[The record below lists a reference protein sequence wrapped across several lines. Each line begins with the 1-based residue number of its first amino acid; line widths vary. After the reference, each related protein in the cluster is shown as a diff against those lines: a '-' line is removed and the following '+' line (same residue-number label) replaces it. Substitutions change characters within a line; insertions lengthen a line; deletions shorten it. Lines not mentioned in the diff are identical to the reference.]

1 MKRKFLPFVL
11 AATLLIAPAANSA
24 EVNVSSWDE
33 LQNAFVDGSS
43 PNLEQDITATIGA
56 LGTVSTDTTLNGNN
70 FNISAEKNGN
80 INVNS
85 NVTLNINNVGNVD
98 DQNST
103 GLSNFISG
111 DGGAIYNDGTVNITN
126 SILSSNKANDGLGA
140 AGGAINNRNIL
151 NITNSIFKANSS
163 DDWGGAIYSSNAL
176 DIKSSIFSE
185 NFANQDGGAINN
197 TGGKLTIEDSSFV
210 NNKANG
216 LGGAIYN
223 NNGTVTINAIN
234 NNVEFTENIAG
245 GDSNAIHNNGNTIVK
260 LNATSGNSII
270 FNDKITSTGGVIE
283 INGESANSE
292 GAIEINN
299 LVSGGTVSLE
309 NGTVKFGTYNG
320 NIGEFDQNV
329 NFEYTNGAVSLQNG
343 AIGNVNL
350 GNLTLNATMN
360 LALEADLANKQMDTI
375 SLNSF
380 VSNDNNINISN
391 ILLLSPTSEK
401 TLSLSPIDASM
412 PSDIKSAISSAIQY
426 TGGDV
431 AYSPIYKYSI
441 DYDPNTGLFNFASLG
456 GNDYQEYNPA
466 ILTAPVAA
474 QLGGYLVQ
482 LQSYDEAFQNMDM
495 YMLMTKKQRQA
506 MKFRNKYASIAN
518 NNIVFDPTI
527 SRYENPTGWVRPYA
541 TFESVRLDN
550 GPKVS
555 NVAYGSYFGS
565 DSKLYELGNGW
576 DGMFS
581 FYGGYNGSHQAFD
594 GISIY
599 QNGGTLGLSGFAYKG
614 NFFTG
619 LTANVGASAGRGT
632 SMFGDE
638 EFTMLM
644 SGIASKTGYNF
655 ELKEGAF
662 IIQPSLLMSYSFVN
676 TFDYKNA
683 AGVSINSDPLHAIQL
698 EPGIK
703 FIGNLKNGWQPYLGV
718 SMVWNIM
725 DNTQFMAND
734 VSLPSLSVDPYVKYG
749 LGVRK
754 TWGERF
760 TGFFQTYITNGGRN
774 GVGLQAGFS
783 WMLGKEPAA
792 NKKATGKTPT
802 LEKTKITINNV
813 K

>member
-80 INVNS
+80 INVSS
-85 NVTLNINNVGNVD
+85 NVTLNINNVGNAD

-126 SILSSNKANDGLGA
+126 SILSSNKANDGSGA

-197 TGGKLTIEDSSFV
+197 TGGNLTIEDSSFV

-223 NNGTVTINAIN
+223 NDGTVTINAIN

-401 TLSLSPIDASM
+401 TLSLSPIDDSM

-802 LEKTKITINNV
+802 LEKTRITINNV

>member
-1 MKRKFLPFVL
+1 MKRNFLPFVL

-33 LQNAFVDGSS
+33 LRNAFVDGSS

-70 FNISAEKNGN
+70 FNINAEKNGN

-85 NVTLNINNVGNVD
+85 NITLNINNVGNVD

-126 SILSSNKANDGLGA
+126 SILSNNKANDGSGA
-140 AGGAINNRNIL
+140 VGGAINNRNIL

-234 NNVEFTENIAG
+234 NNVEFTGNIAG

-283 INGESANSE
+283 INGESTNSE
-292 GAIEINN
+292 GTIEINN

-309 NGTVKFGTYNG
+309 NGTVKFGTHNG

-401 TLSLSPIDASM
+401 TLSLSPIDDSM